1 MDGWMDGCMDGWMDG
16 WKLGDDI
23 GGGER
28 WIGWMDKVDSMS
40 GRGYWDLDCCLWW
53 WWVLV

>member
-1 MDGWMDGCMDGWMDG
+1 MDGCMDGWMDG